1 MKNLSFAVFICLSLS
16 TFVLAQDVENL
27 TIEQCIDIA
36 LQNNYQLR
44 VAEMNVDIA
53 EQDIVSARSSW
64 LPQVNSSFQ
73 FGKQINGK
81 RLVKQDVPVDFDPV
95 TGDVLYQERNVLYDQ
110 TERNSYSA
118 SLSLDQHI
126 YDFGRTG
133 NNIRFAKA
141 YQQFYEH
148 NLFNQR
154 QLVIANV
161 SDKYY
166 QLLKAKKL
174 RDVYEEAV
182 RHAEENLEYN
192 QTMLDVGLKSQAEI
206 YQARVN
212 LGTQQTQLINQKNN
226 IELAKSAL
234 NNAMGRSP
242 ETPLD
247 IAEDLPAPIFPA
259 YDFKEAMDIA
269 LEQNERLKAIEQE
282 VRASEYAIRSAKARY
297 APSIN
302 ARVSYN
308 RNNDDIGRVYSTA
321 LDEDFT
327 ATIGA
332 GIDLNIFRG
341 LADKAEIQR
350 QLIQHE
356 MALEKLKEEK
366 RILLTDIREYFLL
379 LKSFQDILDINR
391 ENLDAY
397 QENLRLQQEKRRVGS
412 GTELEVMQAQLDV
425 VQAQETLVRAEYDAK
440 IARAYLEA
448 SLGVM
453 ENDEN

>member
-1 MKNLSFAVFICLSLS
+1 MKNSSLVVLLCLSL
-16 TFVLAQDVENL
+16 TVLAAAQDVEEL
-27 TIEQCIDIA
+27 SLEQCVDIA
-36 LQNNYQLR
+36 LKNNYQLR
-44 VAEMNVDIA
+44 VAELNVDIA
-53 EQDIVSARSSW
+53 QEDIVTARSNW

-73 FGKQINGK
+73 FGKYIQG
-81 RLVKQDVPVDFDPV
+81 RRTVTEDFPIGIDPQ
-95 TGDVLYQERNVLYDQ
+95 TGNYVYREQRVVYDQ

-118 SLSLDQHI
+118 SVSLDQHI

-133 NNIRFAKA
+133 NNMRFAKA
-141 YQQFYEH
+141 YEQYYQH

-154 QLVIANV
+154 NLVIANV
-161 SDKYY
+161 SDKYF

-174 RDVYEEAV
+174 LGVYEEAV

-192 QTMLDVGLKSQAEI
+192 QTMLNVGLKSQAEI

-212 LGTQQTQLINQKNN
+212 LGNQKTQLINQENN
-226 IELAKSAL
+226 IELAEADL

-242 ETPLD
+242 ETPVEV
-247 IAEDLPAPIFPA
+247 AEDLPMPLSPDYNFE
-259 YDFKEAMDIA
+259 EAVDIA
-269 LEQNERLKAIEQE
+269 LEKNERLKAVEQE
-282 VRASEYAIRSAKARY
+282 LRAAEYAIRAAKARY

-302 ARVSYN
+302 ARASYN
-308 RNNDDIGRVYSTA
+308 RNNDELDRVYTTV

-327 ATIGA
+327 ATLGA

-350 QLIQHE
+350 QKLQHE
-356 MALEKLKEEK
+356 ITLEKLKEEK
-366 RILLTDIREYFLL
+366 RILLTDIRQYFLL
-379 LKSFQDILDINR
+379 LQSFQDIININR

-412 GTELEVMQAQLDV
+412 GTELEVMQAQVDV

-448 SLGVM
+448 SLGII
-453 ENDEN
+453 ENGEN